1 MEGNGASEE
10 VDPGGPGSFEQI
22 HDGTSLTAGE
32 ERLVRLMEEFRSRQR
47 RRPDLVVRPWWS
59 SGPSEPGRAR
69 VGFVVEYC
77 PDGQRSAELRV
88 RGSRVTVDGPV
99 GSIEAVLQLD
109 EGRWELDGRDAGC
122 PETLANHLLRLADR
136 ALGEAA

>member
-1 MEGNGASEE
+1 MEGY
-10 VDPGGPGSFEQI
+10 GGSGE
-22 HDGTSLTAGE
+22 AGE
-32 ERLVRLMEEFRSRQR
+32 GGLRPFHEAYERSDLGPWEKRLVVLIEEFGRRQR
-47 RRPDLVVRPWWS
+47 MRPDLVVRPWWS
-59 SGPSEPGRAR
+59 QGPPEPGRPR

-88 RGSRVTVDGPV
+88 RGTRVTVEGPGGSAEALLRLDG
-99 GSIEAVLQLD
+99 D
-109 EGRWELDGRDAGC
+109 RWELDGRDAGC